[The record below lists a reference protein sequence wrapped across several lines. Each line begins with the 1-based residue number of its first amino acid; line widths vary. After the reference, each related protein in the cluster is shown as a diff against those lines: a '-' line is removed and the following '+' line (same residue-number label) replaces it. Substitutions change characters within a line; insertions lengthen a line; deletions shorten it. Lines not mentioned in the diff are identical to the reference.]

1 MIRRAE
7 ERDIP
12 YLLNLLEQV
21 NLVHHL
27 ARPDIFKK
35 ATKYNED
42 ELKEIIKDDNKP
54 IFVYDEDGAVTGYAF
69 TYYIKHEK
77 DNILTDIKTLYIDDL
92 CVDSKKRKSG
102 IGHKLYEYVKGFA
115 KDQGC
120 YNLTLNV
127 WYSNESALRFYK
139 SLDLEP
145 LKIMMEKIL

>member
-1 MIRRAE
+1 MIRRATE
-7 ERDIP
+7 KDIKD
-12 YLLNLLEQV
+12 LIRLLEQV
-21 NLVHHL
+21 DLVHHL
-27 ARPDIFKK
+27 VRPDIFKIG
-35 ATKYNED
+35 TKYD
-42 ELKEIIKDDNKP
+42 KYELSLLIRDNSRP
-54 IFVYDEDGAVTGYAF
+54 IFVYDDSGVKGYAF
-69 TYYIKHEK
+69 TIFKKHIN
-77 DNILTDIKTLYIDDL
+77 DPILTDIKTLYIDDL
-92 CVDSKKRKSG
+92 CVDSSKRKSG